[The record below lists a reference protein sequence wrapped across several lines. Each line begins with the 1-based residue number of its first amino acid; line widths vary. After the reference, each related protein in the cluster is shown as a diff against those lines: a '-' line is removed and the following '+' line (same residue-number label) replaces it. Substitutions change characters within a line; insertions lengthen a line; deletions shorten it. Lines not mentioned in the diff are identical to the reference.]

1 MVKLIESSD
10 RKLSRS
16 SESPM
21 KLSGEFALFDTKNQN
36 GRIYPKDIYEKA
48 ITELIPKVKSRQCLG
63 ECDHPL
69 DYDEVR
75 LSNVSHLITDLHV
88 EGNRVIGEVE
98 LLNTPAGKVVQALL
112 EAGVPIGISS
122 RAVGD
127 VEESNGSEIVKN
139 MSLITYDLVADP
151 SFKTAVLDEVS
162 STKLGESLRLIESRL
177 PCCNNDKDSTVRTFI
192 SEVRKSLIP
201 CKDSSERDVSVSN
214 IEIEALRRV
223 SSGQQ
228 DQIRRL
234 SEGRKI
240 MSSEIKRLSTSLKE
254 MRSKSKDYSVR
265 INSLMSSMH
274 KLQDSYNALVE
285 TTVSK
290 KDYRAAKDEIVE
302 LRKRLVV
309 ESRGLSYSQVR
320 DLLEGTT
327 TEKEMYTKLD
337 ALRTRSNPTVLR
349 DLRENSDSVS
359 DEYRNRSKN
368 SRLSNLIS
376 RI

>member
-10 RKLSRS
+10 KKLSRS

-36 GRIYPKDIYEKA
+36 GRIYPRDVYEKA

-75 LSNVSHLITDLHV
+75 LSNVSHLITDLRV
-88 EGNRVIGEVE
+88 EGNRVLGEVE

-127 VEESNGSEIVKN
+127 VEESNGSEVIKN

-162 STKLGESLRLIESRL
+162 SNKLGESLRLIESRL
-177 PCCNNDKDSTVRTFI
+177 PCCNKDKDSTVRTLI

-214 IEIEALRRV
+214 IEIEALRKV
-223 SSGQQ
+223 SAGQQ
-228 DQIRRL
+228 DQIKRL
-234 SEGRKI
+234 SESRKI

-265 INSLMSSMH
+265 INFLMSNMH

-290 KDYRAAKDEIVE
+290 KDYRAAQDEIVE

>member
-36 GRIYPKDIYEKA
+36 GRIYPRDIYEKA
-48 ITELIPKVKSRQCLG
+48 ITELMPKVKSRQCLG

-75 LSNVSHLITDLHV
+75 LSNVSHLITDLRV
-88 EGNRVIGEVE
+88 EGNRVLGEVE

-127 VEESNGSEIVKN
+127 VEESNGSEVVKN

-162 STKLGESLRLIESRL
+162 SNKLGESLRLIESRL
-177 PCCNNDKDSTVRTFI
+177 PCCNKDKDSTVRTLI

-214 IEIEALRRV
+214 IEIEALRKV
-223 SSGQQ
+223 SAGQQ
-228 DQIRRL
+228 DQIKRL

-265 INSLMSSMH
+265 INSLMSNMH
-274 KLQDSYNALVE
+274 KLQESYDALIE

>member
-36 GRIYPKDIYEKA
+36 GRIYPQDIYEKA

-75 LSNVSHLITDLHV
+75 LSNVSHLITDLRV
-88 EGNRVIGEVE
+88 EGNRVLGEVE

-162 STKLGESLRLIESRL
+162 SNKLGESLRLIESRL
-177 PCCNNDKDSTVRTFI
+177 PCCNKDKDSTVRTLI

-214 IEIEALRRV
+214 IEIEALRKV
-223 SSGQQ
+223 SAGQQ
-228 DQIRRL
+228 DQIKRL

-265 INSLMSSMH
+265 INSLVSNMH

>member
-1 MVKLIESSD
+1 
-10 RKLSRS
+10 
-16 SESPM
+16 
-21 KLSGEFALFDTKNQN
+21 
-36 GRIYPKDIYEKA
+36 
-48 ITELIPKVKSRQCLG
+48 
-63 ECDHPL
+63 
-69 DYDEVR
+69 
-75 LSNVSHLITDLHV
+75 
-88 EGNRVIGEVE
+88 
-98 LLNTPAGKVVQALL
+98 
-112 EAGVPIGISS
+112 
-122 RAVGD
+122 
-127 VEESNGSEIVKN
+127 

-162 STKLGESLRLIESRL
+162 SNKLGESLRLIESRL
-177 PCCNNDKDSTVRTFI
+177 PCCNKDKDSTVRTLI

-214 IEIEALRRV
+214 IEIKALRKV
-223 SSGQQ
+223 SAGQQ
-228 DQIRRL
+228 DQIKRL

-265 INSLMSSMH
+265 INSLVSNMH
-274 KLQDSYNALVE
+274 KLQDSYNALME

-337 ALRTRSNPTVLR
+337 GLRTRSKPTEMG
-349 DLRENSDSVS
+349 DIRETSDSDR
-359 DEYRNRSKN
+359 DE
-368 SRLSNLIS
+368 
-376 RI
+376 

>member
-88 EGNRVIGEVE
+88 EGNRVLGEVE
-98 LLNTPAGKVVQALL
+98 LLNTPSGKVVQALL

-177 PCCNNDKDSTVRTFI
+177 PCCNNDKDSTVRTLI

-214 IEIEALRRV
+214 IEIEALRKV
-223 SSGQQ
+223 SSNQQ
-228 DQIRRL
+228 DQIKRL